1 MDKKYDIEERT
12 ANFGVKV
19 LMFCKNTLRNEIN
32 KPLIQQLIRSATS
45 VGANYMEASAASSRK
60 DFINKIC
67 ICKKEA
73 KETMHW
79 LRMLSSLYE
88 EDTKQLLRLL
98 WKEAHELSL
107 IFGSISK
114 SKRVL

>member
-1 MDKKYDIEERT
+1 MNKKYDLEERT
-12 ANFGVKV
+12 ANFGAKV
-19 LMFCKNTLRNEIN
+19 LMFCKNTSRNEIN

-79 LRMLSSLYE
+79 LRMLSCLYE
-88 EDTKQLLRLL
+88 EDTRQSLRIL
-98 WKEAHELSL
+98 WREAHELSL
-107 IFGSISK
+107 ILGAITK
-114 SKRVL
+114 SKRVS